1 LEVEVGNVG
10 GGGEGGSEMI
20 AKKKKGK
27 DDLKENFRYEEKE
40 KMMSKGERR

>member
-1 LEVEVGNVG
+1 MGDVGG

-27 DDLKENFRYEEKE
+27 DDLKENFRYEEKGE
-40 KMMSKGERR
+40 TIKSKWPLR